1 MRKKMDNARRTG
13 PALEKAYQFVLW
25 LLPTVEK
32 FPRGQRLLLGDRIQ
46 TTVLEVTEGIV
57 EATYSAQSG
66 PSANKL
72 PRLFL
77 LAGGLPA
84 ISKCPLP
91 PGAASM
97 CCGEKLRKRGQ
108 PPLGTFTKRLKW
120 SEPVNALR

>member
-66 PSANKL
+66 PNCARSTSHWKICDL
-72 PRLFL
+72 CFVSPRIC
-77 LAGGLPA
+77 A
-84 ISKCPLP
+84 IRIYAATNSPR
-91 PGAASM
+91 AASTRS
-97 CCGEKLRKRGQ
+97 GI
-108 PPLGTFTKRLKW
+108 
-120 SEPVNALR
+120 